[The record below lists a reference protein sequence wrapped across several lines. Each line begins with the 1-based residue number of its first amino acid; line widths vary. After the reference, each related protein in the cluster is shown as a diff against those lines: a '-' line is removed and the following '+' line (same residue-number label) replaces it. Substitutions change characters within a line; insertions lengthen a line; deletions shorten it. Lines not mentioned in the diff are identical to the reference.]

1 MRRYRHE
8 MQMKEELR
16 KPLPVFAANTK
27 KPGFQGLVSSLK
39 NSVSA
44 NQALPPAQKSLPPRP
59 QTAHA

>member
-1 MRRYRHE
+1 MRRYRQE

-16 KPLPVFAANTK
+16 KPLPVFAANAK
-27 KPGFQGLVSSLK
+27 KGAQGLVSSLK

-44 NQALPPAQKSLPPRP
+44 NQALPPAPNSLPPRP